1 MRSILLVL
9 SFGAVVVLSGCDA
22 DRARVEM
29 NAGQRFVP
37 EMLVVEAGE
46 EVAFNNTSD
55 EAHSVTAYE
64 DGIPEET
71 EYFASG
77 GFTTEAE
84 ARANVARSL
93 LTPGE
98 GFSVTFTEEGTYR
111 YFCIPH
117 EDQRMVGRIVVEG

>member
-1 MRSILLVL
+1 
-9 SFGAVVVLSGCDA
+9 
-22 DRARVEM
+22 M

-37 EMLVVEAGE
+37 ETLVVETGE
-46 EVAFNNTSD
+46 RVAFNNSSD

-64 DGIPEET
+64 EDLPEGAH
-71 EYFASG
+71 YFASG
-77 GFTTEAE
+77 GFTTEDE

-98 GFSVTFTEEGTYR
+98 GFSLTFAEEGTYR

-117 EDQRMVGRIVVEG
+117 EDQGMVGRIVVEG